1 MLLKNGFLGTLNYY
15 YCDKLPLSD
24 ANDMYANDYHL
35 IGAKIGYQKWVNNK
49 LRIKIVAGT
58 ENLLNEK
65 YSLGNDING
74 FGGRYY
80 NAAAGRNYY
89 TSLLLQYITKK

>member
-1 MLLKNGFLGTLNYY
+1 
-15 YCDKLPLSD
+15 
-24 ANDMYANDYHL
+24 L
-35 IGAKIGYQKWVNNK
+35 IGAKIGFEHWFKNK
-49 LRIKIVAGT
+49 IRIKAFAGV
-58 ENLLNEK
+58 ENLFDER

-89 TSLLLQYITKK
+89 AGVVLQFLTRK